1 MVGISGIGSGMDIGA
16 IVTALVNAEK
26 APKEAQL
33 ARLGKASTTKLSALG
48 QLKGALSGFREALKG
63 LNKAS
68 LFENRSATS
77 SDSALLTATASKT
90 AQAGSYSL
98 QVMQL
103 ATGSKVA
110 TAALADGF
118 TSGAGGTLTVKL
130 GAADPGVDVVIGP
143 DASLG
148 DIRDALN
155 LQLKDTGITANLVTN
170 PNDGKTRLVM
180 SSSNTGAGKDVQIEA
195 AGDLASLAIGTGTLD
210 SADPASSGVL
220 EASGNAKF
228 SIDGLALESAS
239 NEVTG
244 AIPDVTF
251 NLLVADQGKT
261 TTTVT
266 VDHDRTGVTESIKA
280 FVEAYNK
287 LISTSN
293 SLTKVTPGAEGS
305 APTTGGLVGDA
316 TVRQLLGGVR
326 SELANPASQEAV
338 RVLADLGITTQKDGT
353 LKIDDAKLETALKDN
368 FDAVGAFFTGADGL
382 MSRVDKR
389 IESFIQ
395 TGGLIEQRMKSLE
408 STLSGIDKQKET
420 LGRRIEQLQT
430 RLFAQFNAMDSLV
443 AQLTQTSQRLTQSL
457 ASLPGAVK
465 QDS

>member
-1 MVGISGIGSGMDIGA
+1 MAGITGIGSGMDVGS

-33 ARLGKASTTKLSALG
+33 SRLEKASTTKLSALG
-48 QLKGALSGFREALKG
+48 QLKGALSEFREALKG

-77 SDSALLTATASKT
+77 SNSALLTATASTT

-110 TAALADGF
+110 TAALAGDF
-118 TSGAGGTLTVKL
+118 NSGAGGTLKVKL
-130 GAADPGVDVVIGP
+130 GAADPGIDVVIGA

-170 PNDGKTRLVM
+170 PSDGKTRLVM

-195 AGDLASLAIGTGTLD
+195 AGDLASLAIDTGTLD
-210 SADPASSGVL
+210 STDPASSGVL

-228 SIDGLALESAS
+228 SIDGLALESAT

-251 NLLVADQGKT
+251 NLLAADQGKT
-261 TTTVT
+261 VTVT
-266 VDHDRTGVTESIKA
+266 VDHDRSGVTESIKK

-287 LISTSN
+287 LIGTSN

-305 APTTGGLVGDA
+305 APTVGGLVGDA

-326 SELANPASQEAV
+326 NELANPANQAAV
-338 RVLADLGITTQKDGT
+338 RVLADLGIATQKDGT
-353 LKIDDAKLETALKDN
+353 LKIDDTKLNKALEDN
-368 FDAVGAFFTGADGL
+368 FDAVGAFFTGDNGL

-389 IESFIQ
+389 IESFIE

-408 STLSGIDKQKET
+408 TTLGGIDEQKET
-420 LGRRIEQLQT
+420 LARRIEQLQT
-430 RLFAQFNAMDSLV
+430 RLFAKFNAMDSLV
-443 AQLTQTSQRLTQSL
+443 GQLTQTSERLTQSL
-457 ASLPGAVK
+457 ASLPGAAK
-465 QDS
+465 QGS

>member
-1 MVGISGIGSGMDIGA
+1 MVGISGIGSGMDIGG

-33 ARLGKASTTKLSALG
+33 ARLGKASTTRLSALG
-48 QLKGALSGFREALKG
+48 QLKGALSEFREALRG
-63 LNKAS
+63 LNKTS
-68 LFENRSATS
+68 LFESRSATS
-77 SDSALLTATASKT
+77 SNSTLLTATANKT

-110 TAALADGF
+110 SAALAGGF
-118 TSGAGGTLTVKL
+118 SSGAGGTLTVKL

-155 LQLKDTGITANLVTN
+155 LQLKDTGITANLVSN
-170 PNDGKTRLVM
+170 PSDGTTRLVM

-195 AGDLASLAIGTGTLD
+195 TGGLASLAIGTGTLD
-210 SADPASSGVL
+210 SANPASSGVL
-220 EASGNAKF
+220 EASGNARF
-228 SIDGLALESAS
+228 SIDGLVLESAS

-251 NLLVADQGKT
+251 NLLAAEPGKT
-261 TTTVT
+261 VTVT
-266 VDHDRTGVTESIKA
+266 VDHDRSGVAENIKT

-316 TVRQLLGGVR
+316 TVRQLLSGVR
-326 SELANPASQEAV
+326 GELANPANQDAV

-353 LKIDDAKLETALKDN
+353 LKVDDAKLETALKDN
-368 FDAVGAFFTGADGL
+368 FDAVGAFLTGADGL

-389 IESFIQ
+389 IEGFIQ
-395 TGGLIEQRMKSLE
+395 TGGLLDQRIKGLE
-408 STLSGIDKQKET
+408 TTLSGIDKQKET
-420 LGRRIEQLQT
+420 LARRIEQLQT

-443 AQLTQTSQRLTQSL
+443 AQLTQTSERLTQSL
-457 ASLPGAVK
+457 ANLPGIVK
-465 QDS
+465 KDN

>member
-1 MVGISGIGSGMDIGA
+1 MAGITGIGSGMDISS

-48 QLKGALSGFREALKG
+48 QLKGALSEFREALKG
-63 LNKAS
+63 LNKAG

-77 SDSALLTATASKT
+77 SNSALLTATASKT

-110 TAALADGF
+110 TAALAGDF
-118 TSGAGGTLTVKL
+118 SSGSGGTVTVKL
-130 GAADPGVDVVIGP
+130 GAADPGVDVVIGA
-143 DASLG
+143 DADLG

-155 LQLKDTGITANLVTN
+155 LQLKDTGISANLVTN
-170 PNDGKTRLVM
+170 PSDGKTRLVM
-180 SSSNTGAGKDVQIEA
+180 SSSNTGANKDVQIEA
-195 AGDLASLAIGTGTLD
+195 VGDLAALAIGTGPLD
-210 SADPASSGVL
+210 SADPTSHGVL

-228 SIDGLALESAS
+228 SIDGLALESAT
-239 NEVTG
+239 NEVAG

-251 NLLVADQGKT
+251 NLLAADQGKT
-261 TTTVT
+261 VTVT
-266 VDHDRTGVTESIKA
+266 VDHDRSGVAENIKT

-293 SLTKVTPGAEGS
+293 TLTKVTPGAEGS

-316 TVRQLLGGVR
+316 TVRQLLGGMR
-326 SELANPASQEAV
+326 GELANPASEGAV

-353 LKIDDAKLETALKDN
+353 LKIDDAKLNTVLEDN
-368 FDAVGAFFTGADGL
+368 FDAVAGFFTGADGL
-382 MSRVDKR
+382 MSRIDKR
-389 IESFIQ
+389 IEGFIE
-395 TGGLIEQRMKSLE
+395 TGGLLEQRMKGLE
-408 STLSGIDKQKET
+408 STLSGIDEQKET
-420 LGRRIEQLQT
+420 LARRIEQMQN
-430 RLFAQFNAMDSLV
+430 RLFAKFNAMDALV
-443 AQLTQTSQRLTQSL
+443 GQLSQTSERLSQSL
-457 ASLPGAVK
+457 ASLPGATK
-465 QDS
+465 QGS

>member
-33 ARLGKASTTKLSALG
+33 ARLGKASTTRLSALG
-48 QLKGALSGFREALKG
+48 QLKGALSEFREALRG
-63 LNKAS
+63 LNKTS

-77 SDSALLTATASKT
+77 SNSTLLTATASKT

-110 TAALADGF
+110 SAALAGGF
-118 TSGAGGTLTVKL
+118 SSGAGGTLTVKL
-130 GAADPGVDVVIGP
+130 GAADPGIDVVIGP

-170 PNDGKTRLVM
+170 PSDGATRLVM
-180 SSSNTGAGKDVQIEA
+180 SSSNTGAGKDVQVEA
-195 AGDLASLAIGTGTLD
+195 TGNLASLAIGTGTLD

-220 EASGNAKF
+220 EASGNARF
-228 SIDGLALESAS
+228 SIDGLVLESPS

-251 NLLVADQGKT
+251 NLLAAEQGKT
-261 TTTVT
+261 VTVT
-266 VDHDRTGVTESIKA
+266 VDHDRSGVAESIKA

-316 TVRQLLGGVR
+316 TVRQLLSGVR
-326 SELANPASQEAV
+326 GELANPASQDAV
-338 RVLADLGITTQKDGT
+338 RVLADIGITTQKNGT

-368 FDAVGAFFTGADGL
+368 FDAVGAFLTGADGL

-389 IESFIQ
+389 IEGFIQ
-395 TGGLIEQRMKSLE
+395 TGGLLDQRIKGLE
-408 STLSGIDKQKET
+408 TTLSGIDKQKET
-420 LGRRIEQLQT
+420 LARRIEQLQT

-443 AQLTQTSQRLTQSL
+443 AQLTQTSDRLTQSL
-457 ASLPGAVK
+457 ANLPGIVK
-465 QDS
+465 KDN

>member
-1 MVGISGIGSGMDIGA
+1 MVGISGIGSGMDIGS

-48 QLKGALSGFREALKG
+48 QLKGALSEFREALTS
-63 LNKAS
+63 LNKVS
-68 LFENRSATS
+68 LFEKRSATS
-77 SDSALLTATASKT
+77 SDSSLLTATASKT

-110 TAALADGF
+110 TAALAGDF
-118 TSGAGGTLTVKL
+118 SSGAGGTLTVKL
-130 GAADPGVDVVIGP
+130 GAADPGIDVVIGA

-170 PNDGKTRLVM
+170 PRDGTTRLVM
-180 SSSNTGAGKDVQIEA
+180 SSSNTGAGKDIQVVAGAGLA
-195 AGDLASLAIGTGTLD
+195 ALSIGSGSLD

-228 SIDGLALESAS
+228 SIDGLALQSAT

-251 NLLVADQGKT
+251 NLLAADQDKT
-261 TTTVT
+261 VTVT
-266 VDHDRTGVTESIKA
+266 VDHDRSGAAESIKT

-326 SELANPASQEAV
+326 NELANPANQAAV

-353 LKIDDAKLETALKDN
+353 LQIDDAKLDIAIKDN
-368 FDAVGAFFTGADGL
+368 FDALGAFFTGADGL

-389 IESFIQ
+389 IESFIE

-408 STLSGIDKQKET
+408 TTLSGIDKQKEA

-430 RLFAQFNAMDSLV
+430 RLFAQFNAMDKLV
-443 AQLTQTSQRLTQSL
+443 AQLTQTSDRLTQSL
-457 ASLPGAVK
+457 ASLPGIVK